1 MSIDP
6 IVRFAGQADAWL
18 RQQRARIEQRHLQSG
33 QHCRLDL
40 AGLLQRIARQSG
52 AAAPAEL
59 VTGREDLATD
69 LVRHSKVET
78 AAQEVGWNVDDTAHA
93 PVRSPSGVAVPTSPN
108 GRRVRGP
115 ATLGDF
121 VARNRPDAGAP
132 REWIATLADLTT
144 VVVSDRCDLPSAVH
158 IDKAVSIVQSRAYL
172 EPRARRLLLPFT
184 KEDGSWRPVTIDLG
198 VTARRHGCEFL
209 MSFAFRA
216 TNGVLSIT
224 SSYVE
229 IGFALDSSAA
239 IDPIFVLAVV
249 RAAGFSA

>member
-6 IVRFAGQADAWL
+6 IVRSAGQSDAWL

-33 QHCRLDL
+33 RHCRLDL

-52 AAAPAEL
+52 
-59 VTGREDLATD
+59 
-69 LVRHSKVET
+69 
-78 AAQEVGWNVDDTAHA
+78 WNVDDTSRA
-93 PVRSPSGVAVPTSPN
+93 PVRPGIAVPTSPN

-115 ATLGDF
+115 AALGDF
-121 VARNRPDAGAP
+121 VARNRTNAGAL

-144 VVVSDRCDLPSAVH
+144 VVVSDRRDLPSAVH
-158 IDKAVSIVQSRAYL
+158 IEKAVSIVQSRPYL

-184 KEDGSWRPVTIDLG
+184 EEDGSWRLVTIDFG

-224 SSYVE
+224 SPSVE
-229 IGFALDSSAA
+229 IGFALHSSPA
-239 IDPIFVLAVV
+239 IDPIFVLTVV
-249 RAAGFSA
+249 GAAGLSA